1 MSRFALLLPFL
12 FTASA
17 ALAADAPST
26 PAAARPKANYELAAQ
41 WSPVKVGK
49 LVFDLAVTPHWLEE
63 GDRFWYSFETSRG
76 RRFWMIDPVKKTRS
90 NVFDPVKLAAA
101 LTGAT
106 GIPYDSQ
113 HLPITTIHFVKS
125 DSTIQFD
132 LSVPRDAVIPGEKKV
147 EAQNI
152 TDNQEPQQ
160 QGGRGGR
167 GGAAASRTEK
177 TLSFEYELAG
187 GKLTLL
193 PERPARKPQ
202 WASISPDEKTV
213 IFARNHN
220 LYMMDAANY
229 AKALKNPNDKSIVET
244 QLTKDGEED
253 FGYGGRGM
261 GGFDQ
266 QQQQQ
271 QQQQQEE
278 NDQQGQQ
285 QDNKNARTAVGNL
298 AWSRDSKKFALVRR
312 DARKVE
318 KLWVINALAN
328 PRPTLETYAYA
339 MPGDAN
345 IPQPQLEIFDVAAQS
360 RTVLKTDLWKDQ
372 SVQIEVER
380 PSARARDHDHTE
392 ALWAGP
398 GSGKLYFTR
407 MSRDLHRVD
416 LCVAD
421 LATGESKPL
430 IQERMNV
437 YIETKPL
444 RVTSAGELIWWSE
457 RDGWGHYYLYDGA
470 GALKN
475 QITHGEFVAED
486 VSWVDEKGRALY
498 LTASGHEDGENPYN
512 MHFYR
517 ANLDGSGMKVLDAGD
532 GSHAVNMADS
542 GRFFVDTGS
551 RVDTAPKSALYDA
564 QGGMAMP
571 LETVDTAPLT
581 AAGFKFP
588 EPFTVK
594 ADDGVTDLYGVMYK
608 PFDFDP
614 AKKYPVI
621 EYVYPGPQ
629 TEQVTQ
635 VFTPLRNDRL
645 MLANFGFIV
654 IEVGNRGGNPH
665 RSKWYHTYG
674 YGNLRDYGLA
684 DKKRAIEE
692 LAARYP
698 FMDIE
703 RVGIWG
709 HSGGGFMTAA
719 AMLIYPDFFKV
730 GVSESGN
737 HENNVYNNTW
747 SEKHHGL
754 KEVTG
759 KDGNV
764 TFEYSIDKN
773 SELAKNLKGHLLLST
788 GDIDNNVHPSNTYR
802 LADALI
808 RANKRFDMIVL
819 PGQRHG
825 YTTDAD
831 YFRWVRADYFCKY
844 LLGDFDQSV
853 DMWELNRERQE
864 NNKTPGGQQQGGQQ
878 RRATTGGADF

>member
-1 MSRFALLLPFL
+1 MFHRVLLLSSL
-12 FTASA
+12 CAASA
-17 ALAADAPST
+17 ALAADAP
-26 PAAARPKANYELAAQ
+26 RPKANYELAAQ
-41 WSPVKVGK
+41 WTPVKVGK

-63 GDRFWYSFETSRG
+63 GDRFWYSFETTRG
-76 RRFWMIDPVKKTRS
+76 RRFWLVDPVKKTRT
-90 NVFDPVKLAAA
+90 NVFDPVKLAAE
-101 LTGAT
+101 LTEAT
-106 GIPYDSQ
+106 GIPFDSQ
-113 HLPITTIHFVKS
+113 HLPVTTIRFVKH
-125 DSTIQFD
+125 DSAFQFEIP
-132 LSVPRDAVIPGEKKV
+132 VPRDAVIPGEKKV
-147 EAQNI
+147 EVQN
-152 TDNQEPQQ
+152 TTNNQEPQQ

-167 GGAAASRTEK
+167 GGGASRTQK
-177 TLSFEYELAG
+177 TLSFEYELGTA
-187 GKLTLL
+187 KITLL
-193 PERPARKPQ
+193 DPRPPRKPA
-202 WASISPDEKTV
+202 WASVSPDGKAV
-213 IFARNHN
+213 VFARNHN
-220 LYMMDAANY
+220 LFMMDAENY
-229 AKALKNPNDKSIVET
+229 AKALKNANDKTIAEA
-244 QLTKDGEED
+244 QLTTDGEED
-253 FGYGGRGM
+253 FGYGGRG
-261 GGFDQ
+261 GGGNF

-271 QQQQQEE
+271 QQQQQEQQQE
-278 NDQQGQQ
+278 ETDQQGQ

-318 KLWVINALAN
+318 KLWVIDALAN
-328 PRPTLETYAYA
+328 PRPTLETYRYA
-339 MPGDAN
+339 MPSDVN
-345 IPQPQLEIFDVAAQS
+345 IPQPRIEVFDVAAKS
-360 RTVLKTDLWKDQ
+360 RSVLKADLWKDQ
-372 SVQIEVER
+372 SLQIEVER
-380 PSARARDHDHTE
+380 PTSRARDNERTE
-392 ALWAGP
+392 PLWAGP
-398 GSGKLYFTR
+398 GSDKLYFTR
-407 MSRDLHRVD
+407 VSRDLHRVD

-421 LATGESKPL
+421 LASGESKPL

-444 RVTSAGELIWWSE
+444 RVISNGGELIWWSE
-457 RDGWGHYYLYDGA
+457 RDGWGHYYLYDGS
-470 GALKN
+470 GALKSR
-475 QITHGEFVAED
+475 ITQGEFVAED

-517 ANLDGSGMKVLDAGD
+517 ANLDGSGMKLLDSGD
-532 GSHAVNMADS
+532 GSHAVNMADN
-542 GRFFVDTGS
+542 GRYFVDTGS

-564 QGGMAMP
+564 QGGLVMP
-571 LETVDTAPLT
+571 LETVDTAPLV
-581 AAGFKFP
+581 AAGFRFP

-614 AKKYPVI
+614 AKKYPIV
-621 EYVYPGPQ
+621 EFVYPGPQ

-635 VFTPLRNDRL
+635 VFTPLRNDRM
-645 MLANFGFIV
+645 MLANFGLIV

-665 RSKWYHTYG
+665 RSKWYHTFG

-684 DKKRAIEE
+684 DKKRAVEE
-692 LAARYP
+692 LAARHP
-698 FMDIE
+698 FIDIE

-747 SEKHHGL
+747 SEKHNGL
-754 KEVTG
+754 KEI
-759 KDGNV
+759 DGPNGDAR
-764 TFEYSIDKN
+764 FEYSIDKN

-802 LADALI
+802 LVDALI

-825 YTTDAD
+825 YTTDGD
-831 YFRWVRADYFCKY
+831 YFRWIRADYFCKY

-853 DMWELNRERQE
+853 DMWELNREKQE
-864 NNKTPGGQQQGGQQ
+864 NNKAPGGRQQQQQQQQQ
-878 RRATTGGADF
+878 RRTTTGGAGM